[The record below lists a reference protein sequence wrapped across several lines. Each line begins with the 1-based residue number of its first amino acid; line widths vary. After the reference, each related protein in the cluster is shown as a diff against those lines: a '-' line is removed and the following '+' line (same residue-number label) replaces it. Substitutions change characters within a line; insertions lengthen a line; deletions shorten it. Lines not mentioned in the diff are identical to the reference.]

1 MNVIAKMGIALAAL
15 AALAC
20 TPAPKD
26 PAELP
31 GLKDA
36 YKDAFKIGAAVSSF
50 ELSGRNP
57 EYEALI
63 LKNFNTLTPGNEL
76 KPESLHP
83 RPDVWNWERAD
94 RYVDFAVEHDIEVH
108 VQRALQQPL
117 FQQREQEHG
126 AGDQHEADQHALI
139 EARPDRKAHAAR
151 GPEAAG
157 RGQARDLPA
166 LRDQD
171 GAGAEKADAGDHSR
185 AETHQIGPPPDNIKG
200 VLPEG
205 IQHQIQI
212 LAQNGGAGRGHRHQ
226 HVGAEACRPAVH
238 LPVQAEEA
246 AQQHRQH
253 DAKAHGTEVQLAKVR
268 KYCVHF
274 AFSPS
279 LYIFCQHGNSRFS
292 RGGSSESARIS

>member
-94 RYVDFAVEHDIEVH
+94 RYVDFAVEHDMFVMGH
-108 VQRALQQPL
+108 TLCWHNQT
-117 FQQREQEHG
+117 
-126 AGDQHEADQHALI
+126 
-139 EARPDRKAHAAR
+139 
-151 GPEAAG
+151 PEFFW
-157 RGQARDLPA
+157 
-166 LRDQD
+166 
-171 GAGAEKADAGDHSR
+171 
-185 AETHQIGPPPDNIKG
+185 N
-200 VLPEG
+200 
-205 IQHQIQI
+205 
-212 LAQNGGAGRGHRHQ
+212 
-226 HVGAEACRPAVH
+226 
-238 LPVQAEEA
+238 
-246 AQQHRQH
+246 
-253 DAKAHGTEVQLAKVR
+253 DAKGNPKSHDELVETLRSYIETV
-268 KYCVHF
+268 CTHF
-274 AFSPS
+274 KGRVDAWDVIKARNTATRSSRPCSASPS
-279 LYIFCQHGNSRFS
+279 STRPTPNSTTMSSTCGGRPSS
-292 RGGSSESARIS
+292 RGSCTS